1 MRKAF
6 RRQSSNIENFLCPDF
21 SEPKAGL
28 DAAHSH
34 DSLSIMKTATV
45 ADLRNNFAT
54 LSRWVHGGESIVI
67 TKRGIPFAT
76 VSPVKR
82 RKKAAKSVDR
92 LERLQKIFPEG
103 PVKGDIRE
111 VIDIERGTT

>member
-1 MRKAF
+1 MPSRKDSS
-6 RRQSSNIENFLCPDF
+6 RRLRSRVLLLDSSIFYDTF
-21 SEPKAGL
+21 
-28 DAAHSH
+28 
-34 DSLSIMKTATV
+34 SIMKTATV

-92 LERLQKIFPEG
+92 LARLQKIFPG
-103 PVKGDIRE
+103 GSVKGDIRE
-111 VIDIERGTT
+111 VIDIERGDI

>member
-1 MRKAF
+1 
-6 RRQSSNIENFLCPDF
+6 
-21 SEPKAGL
+21 
-28 DAAHSH
+28 
-34 DSLSIMKTATV
+34 MKTATV

-82 RKKAAKSVDR
+82 KKKTANAVDR
-92 LERLQKIFPEG
+92 LARLRKIFPGG

-111 VIDIERGTT
+111 VIDIERGDR